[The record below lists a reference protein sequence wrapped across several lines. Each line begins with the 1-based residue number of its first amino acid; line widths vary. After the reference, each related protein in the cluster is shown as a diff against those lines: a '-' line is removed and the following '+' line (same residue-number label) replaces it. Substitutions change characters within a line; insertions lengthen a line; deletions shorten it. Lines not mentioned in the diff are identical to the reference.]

1 LVAGSFPAHR
11 YPLFALPFR
20 KPAATG
26 QGFSHTAL
34 VSFCSLSIHRC
45 SCLPSLQATENMTHV
60 INYFLLLFGCQCFF
74 FFIGLFLLSHQH
86 CNSPFLMRQSQLM
99 QRPGSLWILFLL
111 INLFLHNRRKW
122 SLTDWWPMWA
132 APILFQNSRWRLR
145 ILTGCCC

>member
-1 LVAGSFPAHR
+1 MEVGGLVAGSFPAHR
-11 YPLFALPFR
+11 SRLFVLPFR
-20 KPAATG
+20 KPAARV
-26 QGFSHTAL
+26 QAISHTAL

-99 QRPGSLWILFLL
+99 QRPGSLWIFLL
-111 INLFLHNRRKW
+111 INIAAVWLIID
-122 SLTDWWPMWA
+122 TD
-132 APILFQNSRWRLR
+132 FD
-145 ILTGCCC
+145 

>member
-1 LVAGSFPAHR
+1 MEVGVLVAGSFPAHR

-34 VSFCSLSIHRC
+34 ASFCSLSIHRC

-86 CNSPFLMRQSQLM
+86 CNSPFLMRQSQFIHL
-99 QRPGSLWILFLL
+99 PGSLWIFFLL
-111 INLFLHNRRKW
+111 ILIAAVWLIIH
-122 SLTDWWPMWA
+122 TD
-132 APILFQNSRWRLR
+132 FDGGGR
-145 ILTGCCC
+145 

>member
-1 LVAGSFPAHR
+1 MVAGSFPAHR

-86 CNSPFLMRQSQLM
+86 CNSPFLMRQSQFMHL
-99 QRPGSLWILFLL
+99 PGSLWILFLL
-111 INLFLHNRRKW
+111 ILYILASGGLVNNTHGFR
-122 SLTDWWPMWA
+122 LTIQNYLIHHPH
-132 APILFQNSRWRLR
+132 PHFQ
-145 ILTGCCC
+145 IK